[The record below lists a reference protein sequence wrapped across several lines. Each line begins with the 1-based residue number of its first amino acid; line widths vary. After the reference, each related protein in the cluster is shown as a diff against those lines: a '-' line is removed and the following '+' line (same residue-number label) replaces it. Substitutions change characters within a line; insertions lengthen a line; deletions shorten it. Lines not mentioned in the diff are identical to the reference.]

1 MLIRAREGVRVTE
14 IQKQSII
21 VIGAGF
27 IGLTAALIL
36 LRDGH
41 RVTIV
46 DRAPPLDGSDYRH
59 ACSYGNA
66 CTIAPHGV
74 VPVAT
79 PGVAWRVPGMLA
91 NPLGPLAIDWKYLPR
106 LAPWLLG
113 FLSASRTG
121 RVERIAATLSTLLKQ
136 ADAAWRPLMEEA
148 GAMDLREEHG
158 CLYLYKSNADRAASD
173 RDADFRAR
181 HGVNLAR
188 LSADDI
194 RALEPNLPANY
205 AGGVLF
211 KDAYVVS
218 SPQQL
223 ARRLAK
229 AVLARGGRFIAG
241 DVRGLRIDAQG
252 VNAVLEEGTFSA
264 DRIVVAAGAW
274 SKSLGASIGD
284 HIRLDTER
292 GYHVLFP
299 QGRGLLRRPVC
310 YTEHGF
316 YMTPMADGLRAAG
329 TVELAGLSPPLN
341 ERRTSV
347 IRNAVAKLL
356 PAAGTGTSEWLG
368 LRPSMPDSL
377 PVIGKSPRTERV
389 VYAFGHGHLGLTL
402 AGVTGALLSDLISDR
417 ATHLDVTALRPIRRL

>member
-1 MLIRAREGVRVTE
+1 MTE
-14 IQKQSII
+14 MHNQSVI

-27 IGLTAALIL
+27 IGLAAALTL

-41 RVTIV
+41 RVTII

-113 FLSASRTG
+113 FLSASRAT

-158 CLYLYKSNADRAASD
+158 CLYLYKSKADRAASD

-188 LSADDI
+188 LSADDV

-211 KDAYVVS
+211 EDAYVVS
-218 SPQQL
+218 SPEQL

-229 AVLARGGRFIAG
+229 AVLERGGRFIAG
-241 DVRGLRIDAQG
+241 EVRGLRIDAESAT
-252 VNAVLEEGTFSA
+252 AVLEEKTLSA

-329 TVELAGLSPPLN
+329 TVELAGLAPPLN
-341 ERRTSV
+341 KRRTTM

-356 PAAGTGTSEWLG
+356 PAAGEGTSEWLG
-368 LRPSMPDSL
+368 FRPSMPDSL
-377 PVIGKSPRTERV
+377 PVIGRSPITERV

-402 AGVTGALLSDLISDR
+402 AAVTGALLGDLIANR
-417 ATHLDVTALRPIRRL
+417 TTQLDVTSLRPGRHF

>member
-1 MLIRAREGVRVTE
+1 MLIYARGGARLTE
-14 IQKQSII
+14 IHKQSVI

-27 IGLTAALIL
+27 IGLTAALTL

-46 DRAPPLDGSDYRH
+46 DRAPPLGGSDYRH

-113 FLSASRTG
+113 FLSASRAA

-136 ADAAWRPLMEEA
+136 ADTTWRPLMEEA

-173 RDADFRAR
+173 RDADFRSR

-218 SPQQL
+218 SPEQL

-241 DVRGLRIDAQG
+241 EVRGLRIDAESAT
-252 VNAVLEEGTFSA
+252 AVLAEKTLSA

-284 HIRLDTER
+284 HVRLDTER

-299 QGRGLLRRPVC
+299 QGHGLLRRPVC

-329 TVELAGLSPPLN
+329 TVELAGLAPPLN

-402 AGVTGALLSDLISDR
+402 AGVTGVLLSDLISDR
-417 ATHLDVTALRPIRRL
+417 ATHLDVTALRPVRRL

>member
-1 MLIRAREGVRVTE
+1 MLIRARGGVRLTE
-14 IQKQSII
+14 IQRQSVI

-27 IGLTAALIL
+27 IGLTAALTL

-113 FLSASRTG
+113 FLSASRATK
-121 RVERIAATLSTLLKQ
+121 VERIAATLSMLLRQ
-136 ADAAWRPLMEEA
+136 ADASWRPLMEEA

-158 CLYLYKSNADRAASD
+158 CLYLYKSKADRAASD

-188 LSADDI
+188 LSADDV

-211 KDAYVVS
+211 KDAYVVA
-218 SPQQL
+218 SPEQL

-229 AVLARGGRFIAG
+229 AVLARGGRFITG
-241 DVRGLRIDAQG
+241 DVRGLRIDAESAT
-252 VNAVLEEGTFSA
+252 AVLADETLGA

-329 TVELAGLSPPLN
+329 TVELAGLAPPLN

-377 PVIGKSPRTERV
+377 PVIGKSPRTERII
-389 VYAFGHGHLGLTL
+389 YAFGHGHLGLTL
-402 AGVTGALLSDLISDR
+402 AGVTGVLLSDLISDR
-417 ATHLDVTALRPIRRL
+417 ATHLDVTALRPVRRL

>member
-1 MLIRAREGVRVTE
+1 MLIYARGGARLTE
-14 IQKQSII
+14 IHKKSVI

-27 IGLTAALIL
+27 IGLTAALTL

-46 DRAPPLDGSDYRH
+46 DRAPPLGGSDYRH

-113 FLSASRTG
+113 FLSASRAA
-121 RVERIAATLSTLLKQ
+121 RVERIAETLSTLLKQ
-136 ADAAWRPLMEEA
+136 ADTTWRPLMEEA

-173 RDADFRAR
+173 RDADFRSR

-218 SPQQL
+218 SPEQL

-241 DVRGLRIDAQG
+241 EVRGLRIDAESAT
-252 VNAVLEEGTFSA
+252 AVLAEKTLSA

-284 HIRLDTER
+284 HVRLDTER

-329 TVELAGLSPPLN
+329 TVELAGLTPPLN

-347 IRNAVAKLL
+347 TVSY
-356 PAAGTGTSEWLG
+356 T
-368 LRPSMPDSL
+368 
-377 PVIGKSPRTERV
+377 
-389 VYAFGHGHLGLTL
+389 HLTL
-402 AGVTGALLSDLISDR
+402 PTILL
-417 ATHLDVTALRPIRRL
+417 V

>member
-1 MLIRAREGVRVTE
+1 MLIRAREGVCVTE

-27 IGLTAALIL
+27 IGLTAALTL

-41 RVTIV
+41 RVAIV

-136 ADAAWRPLMEEA
+136 ADATWRPLMEEA

-218 SPQQL
+218 SPEQL

-299 QGRGLLRRPVC
+299 QGRGLLSRPVC

-329 TVELAGLSPPLN
+329 TVELAGLAPPLN

-377 PVIGKSPRTERV
+377 PVIGRSPRTERII
-389 VYAFGHGHLGLTL
+389 YAFGHGHLGLTL

-417 ATHLDVTALRPIRRL
+417 ATRIDTTALRPIRRL

>member
-1 MLIRAREGVRVTE
+1 MPIRARGGVRLTE
-14 IQKQSII
+14 IQRQSVI

-27 IGLTAALIL
+27 IGLTAALAL

-46 DRAPPLDGSDYRH
+46 DRVPPLDGSDYRH

-218 SPQQL
+218 SPEQL

-329 TVELAGLSPPLN
+329 TVELAGLAPPLN

-377 PVIGKSPRTERV
+377 PVIGKSPRTERII
-389 VYAFGHGHLGLTL
+389 YAFGHGHLGLTL
-402 AGVTGALLSDLISDR
+402 AGVTGVLLSDLISDR

>member
-1 MLIRAREGVRVTE
+1 MPIRARGGVRLTE
-14 IQKQSII
+14 IQKQSVI

-27 IGLTAALIL
+27 IGLTAALTL

-46 DRAPPLDGSDYRH
+46 DRSPPLDGSDYRH

-113 FLSASRTG
+113 FLSASRATK
-121 RVERIAATLSTLLKQ
+121 VERIAATLSRLLKQ

-158 CLYLYKSNADRAASD
+158 CLYLYKSNADRADSD

-218 SPQQL
+218 SPEQL

-241 DVRGLRIDAQG
+241 DVRGLRIDAESAT
-252 VNAVLEEGTFSA
+252 AVLADEALGA

-299 QGRGLLRRPVC
+299 KGRGLLRRPVC

-329 TVELAGLSPPLN
+329 TVELAGLTPPLN

-356 PAAGTGTSEWLG
+356 PAAGTGTTEWLG

>member
-1 MLIRAREGVRVTE
+1 MTE
-14 IQKQSII
+14 THKQSII

-27 IGLTAALIL
+27 IGLTAALTL

-41 RVTIV
+41 RVAIV

-173 RDADFRAR
+173 RDADFRSR

-211 KDAYVVS
+211 KDAYVVA
-218 SPQQL
+218 SPEQL

-229 AVLARGGRFIAG
+229 AVLARGGRFITG
-241 DVRGLRIDAQG
+241 DVRGLRIDAESAT
-252 VNAVLEEGTFSA
+252 AVLADETLGA

-329 TVELAGLSPPLN
+329 TVELAGLAPPLN

-389 VYAFGHGHLGLTL
+389 IYAFGHGHLGLTL

>member
-1 MLIRAREGVRVTE
+1 LTE
-14 IQKQSII
+14 IHKQSVII
-21 VIGAGF
+21 IGAGF
-27 IGLTAALIL
+27 IGLTTALTL

-113 FLSASRTG
+113 FLSASRTA
-121 RVERIAATLSTLLKQ
+121 RVEHIAVMLSTLLRQ
-136 ADAAWRPLMEEA
+136 ADATWRPLMEEA

-158 CLYLYKSNADRAASD
+158 CLYLYKSKADRAASD

-188 LSADDI
+188 LSADDV

-218 SPQQL
+218 SPEQL

-229 AVLARGGRFIAG
+229 AVLARGGRFITG
-241 DVRGLRIDAQG
+241 DVRGLRIDAESAT
-252 VNAVLEEGTFSA
+252 AVLA
-264 DRIVVAAGAW
+264 DETLGADCIVVAAGAW

-329 TVELAGLSPPLN
+329 TVELAGLAPPLN

-377 PVIGKSPRTERV
+377 PVIGKSPRTERII
-389 VYAFGHGHLGLTL
+389 YAFGHGHLGLTL
-402 AGVTGALLSDLISDR
+402 AGVTGVLLSDLISDR
-417 ATHLDVTALRPIRRL
+417 ATHLDVTALRPVRRL

>member
-1 MLIRAREGVRVTE
+1 MLIRARGGVRLTE
-14 IQKQSII
+14 IHKQSVI

-27 IGLTAALIL
+27 IGLTAALTL

-113 FLSASRTG
+113 FLSASRG
-121 RVERIAATLSTLLKQ
+121 ARVERIAATLSTLLKQ
-136 ADAAWRPLMEEA
+136 ADATWRPLMEEA

-181 HGVNLAR
+181 HGVNLAC

-211 KDAYVVS
+211 KDAYVVA
-218 SPQQL
+218 SPEQL

-229 AVLARGGRFIAG
+229 AVLERGGRFIAG
-241 DVRGLRIDAQG
+241 EVRSLRIDAESAT
-252 VNAVLEEGTFSA
+252 AVLAEETLGA

-329 TVELAGLSPPLN
+329 TVELAGLAPPLN

-356 PAAGTGTSEWLG
+356 PAAGTGTSQWLG

-377 PVIGKSPRTERV
+377 PVIGKSPRTERII
-389 VYAFGHGHLGLTL
+389 YAFGHGHLGLTL

>member
-1 MLIRAREGVRVTE
+1 MLIYARGGARLTE
-14 IQKQSII
+14 IHKQSVI

-27 IGLTAALIL
+27 IGLTAALTL

-46 DRAPPLDGSDYRH
+46 DRAPPLGGSDYRH

-113 FLSASRTG
+113 FLSASRAA

-136 ADAAWRPLMEEA
+136 ADTTWRPLMEEA

-173 RDADFRAR
+173 RDADFRSR

-218 SPQQL
+218 SPEQL

-241 DVRGLRIDAQG
+241 EVRGLRIDAESAT
-252 VNAVLEEGTFSA
+252 AVLAERTLSA

-284 HIRLDTER
+284 HVRLDTER

-329 TVELAGLSPPLN
+329 TVELAGLAPPLN

-402 AGVTGALLSDLISDR
+402 AGVTGVLLSDLISDR
-417 ATHLDVTALRPIRRL
+417 ATHLDVTALRPVRRL